1 MQFSSKEDIDAPI
14 EEVFAAVSDFDAF
27 ERSAIRRGV
36 EVQRVDE
43 AAPVAPG
50 MAWDAAFDLRG
61 KRRELH
67 LVLSKMAAPEEMEFE
82 SESSGLTGVMTIE
95 LVALSP
101 QRTRLAMVLNLAP
114 KTLSAR
120 LFLQSL
126 KLAKTSL
133 TKRFK
138 LKVAEFAK
146 SIEDKRTTRTA

>member
-14 EEVFAAVSDFDAF
+14 EEVFAAVSDFDGF
-27 ERSAIRRGV
+27 ERSAIRRGI
-36 EVQRVDE
+36 EVRRADE
-43 AAPVAPG
+43 AAAVAPG

-61 KRRELH
+61 KRRNLH
-67 LVLSKMAAPEEMEFE
+67 LVLAKLAAPEELQVD
-82 SESSGLTGVMTIE
+82 SETSGLTGVMTVE

-101 QRTRLAMVLNLAP
+101 RRTRLAIVLNLAP

-126 KLAKTSL
+126 KLAKTTL

-146 SIEDKRTTRTA
+146 SIEENKTRTA